1 MQIYKGMDIGTA
13 KATADE
19 RARVPHHL
27 IDFLDPRESY
37 SVERYRD
44 AAIASAR
51 DIVSRGRLPILV
63 GGTGLYVSALTR
75 TSAVVS
81 PKSDPEYRERILSS
95 LKTEEDRDT
104 LWQRLLSVDP
114 ESAEKIH
121 KNNVKRVIRALEIY
135 DKTGKPK
142 SLLDRETQDGKSEI
156 SVGMITVDFHD
167 RELLYSRVDSRVDVM
182 LREGLIEEVEGLY
195 KNGLL
200 LPDTTAAQ
208 AIGYKEIVGYLRG
221 ERTLDSAVEE
231 IKLSTR
237 RYAKRQL
244 TWFRHTEGAK
254 VIYADREAGGLKSLS
269 ELTEEAIQISYVL
282 IESDNK
288 YIK

>member
-1 MQIYKGMDIGTA
+1 
-13 KATADE
+13 
-19 RARVPHHL
+19 
-27 IDFLDPRESY
+27 
-37 SVERYRD
+37 
-44 AAIASAR
+44 
-51 DIVSRGRLPILV
+51 
-63 GGTGLYVSALTR
+63 
-75 TSAVVS
+75 
-81 PKSDPEYRERILSS
+81 
-95 LKTEEDRDT
+95 
-104 LWQRLLSVDP
+104 
-114 ESAEKIH
+114 
-121 KNNVKRVIRALEIY
+121 
-135 DKTGKPK
+135 
-142 SLLDRETQDGKSEI
+142 
-156 SVGMITVDFHD
+156 MITVDFHD